1 MKNFNKKFRNI
12 QAYSYKKRR
21 VGMVY
26 PFKFFKDCLPQILLG
41 SFLNTLSHLIVCFD
55 LENGAPGW

>member
-1 MKNFNKKFRNI
+1 
-12 QAYSYKKRR
+12 
-21 VGMVY
+21 MVY
-26 PFKFFKDCLPQILLG
+26 PFKFFKDYLPQILLG